1 MHPLVGPN
9 VYYYPSAGPAVPP
22 PPIGA
27 PYAFQMQQGPQLWS
41 TGLCACTDDCSS
53 CSFLLIFYP
62 QSITSGFRRDSC
74 GSSAALYAL
83 SHITC
88 CQWIYSCF
96 YRSKMRTQY
105 CLVERPYNDCLV
117 HLFCEKCGLCQEYR
131 ELKNRGFDMRI

>member
-1 MHPLVGPN
+1 MALDMKS
-9 VYYYPSAGPAVPP
+9 SA
-22 PPIGA
+22 
-27 PYAFQMQQGPQLWS
+27 
-41 TGLCACTDDCSS
+41 
-53 CSFLLIFYP
+53 
-62 QSITSGFRRDSC
+62 C

-131 ELKNRGFDMRI
+131 ELKNRGFDMRIGWHANMARQAQGVTMPPVMQGTMMR